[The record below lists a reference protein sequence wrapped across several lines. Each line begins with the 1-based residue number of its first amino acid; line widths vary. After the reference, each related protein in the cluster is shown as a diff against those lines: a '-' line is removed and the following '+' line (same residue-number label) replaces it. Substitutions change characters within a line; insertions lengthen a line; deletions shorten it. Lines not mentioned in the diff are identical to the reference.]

1 MNLSCFH
8 SSYTKSPGWRPS
20 FKYYNQ
26 WVSLASAIACFVLMF
41 VMEPI
46 YGGVTVGIQVE
57 LSIVLI
63 LFYNFYSQLLLGS
76 YVYFANPEANW
87 GSASQAQTILTA
99 MNATQV

>member
-1 MNLSCFH
+1 M
-8 SSYTKSPGWRPS
+8 
-20 FKYYNQ
+20 
-26 WVSLASAIACFVLMF
+26 
-41 VMEPI
+41 
-46 YGGVTVGIQVE
+46 
-57 LSIVLI
+57 I